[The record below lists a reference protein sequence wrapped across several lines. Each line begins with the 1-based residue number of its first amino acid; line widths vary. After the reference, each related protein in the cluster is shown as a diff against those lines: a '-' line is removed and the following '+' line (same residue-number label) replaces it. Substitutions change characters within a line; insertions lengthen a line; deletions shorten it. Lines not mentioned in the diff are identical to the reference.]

1 MGNHSIS
8 AQFLGHKKAFIIE
21 KGWQPLPQMVRP
33 EIQAILRPATSTEYT
48 KLQYF
53 QALVG

>member
-1 MGNHSIS
+1 
-8 AQFLGHKKAFIIE
+8 
-21 KGWQPLPQMVRP
+21 MVRP

-53 QALVG
+53 QALVGWNVCHIHCIMKTGEQLWNYKGLTVLHRP